1 MTDDEKK
8 RMIASFVSKTNQTEE
23 PDPWTDEELLMV
35 AEKIIK
41 KLGLKEELNRKEK
54 MR

>member
-8 RMIASFVSKTNQTEE
+8 LMIASFVHDTVKDDD
-23 PDPWTDEELLMV
+23 DPWTDEALLAV

-41 KLGLKEELNRKEK
+41 RIGISEEGK
-54 MR
+54 